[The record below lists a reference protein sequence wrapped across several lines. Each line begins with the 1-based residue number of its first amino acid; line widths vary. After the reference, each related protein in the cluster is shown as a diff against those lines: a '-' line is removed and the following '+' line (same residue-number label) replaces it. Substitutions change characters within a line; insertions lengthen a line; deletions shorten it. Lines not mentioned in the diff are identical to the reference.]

1 MREGTPKKIMRRT
14 SFVAPI
20 LLIAIG
26 GLFLARNIYP
36 EMPLLDWVAKYW
48 PLILIGWGL
57 LRIVEIVSWAASS
70 RPFPRRGISGG
81 EWVLIVF
88 LCMFGASLHAVR
100 GFSNWWPDH
109 MVELN
114 GFGFLGGE
122 RYEYPVSA
130 DKACSRMPHI
140 VLENF
145 RGDAKINGVD
155 ASAGADEVKVIGHK
169 TVRSMDQAQADKTN
183 ESAPLE
189 ISGDASNVVIRIRED
204 QAQRFERVNATLEI
218 SVPKGSSIE
227 VHGRTGD
234 LDINDIGGPVAITSD
249 NAGVRLKNIGGTARV
264 ELSRSDVV
272 HMSGVKGDVE
282 IKGHGADIELDD
294 MAGSVTVDGTYNGTI
309 ELRKLAKPVRL
320 NGPRT
325 NLSIEAVPGE
335 VSMSLGDF
343 NGSKVT
349 GPMHLTTRSSDVEI
363 SDFSGPLD
371 ISIDRGDLNLSPGL
385 PLGSI
390 QAHLRSG
397 DIRLSL
403 PAAAQFSLNA
413 STNNGSI
420 SNPFDGGFKI
430 EANRRSETLRGTV
443 GAGPAIE
450 LDTQHGDITVQK
462 AVNAGTNAPLEKLDQ

>member
-1 MREGTPKKIMRRT
+1 MRRT
-14 SFVAPI
+14 SFVAPL
-20 LLIAIG
+20 LLIGIG

-36 EMPLLDWVAKYW
+36 EMPLLEWVSKYW

-70 RPFPRRGISGG
+70 KPLPRRGISGG

-109 MVELN
+109 MVQWN
-114 GFGFLGGE
+114 GLGFLGGE

-130 DKACSRMPHI
+130 EKACSRTPRI
-140 VLENF
+140 VLEDF
-145 RGDAKINGVD
+145 RGDAKIIGVD
-155 ASAGADEVKVIGHK
+155 AAVAGGGADQVKVIGHK
-169 TVRSMDQAQADKTN
+169 TIRSMDQEQADKTN
-183 ESAPLE
+183 EGAPLE
-189 ISGDASNVVIRIRED
+189 ISGDANNVVIRIRRD
-204 QAQRFERVNATLEI
+204 TAQRFERISATLDI
-218 SVPKGSSIE
+218 SVPKGSSVE
-227 VHGRTGD
+227 FHGRTGD
-234 LDINDIGGPVAITSD
+234 LEVNDIAGSVNVTSD
-249 NAGVRLKNIGGTARV
+249 NAGVRLKNIGGGAR
-264 ELSRSDVV
+264 LDLNRSDVV

-282 IKGHGADIELDD
+282 IKGHGADIELED
-294 MAGSVTVDGTYNGTI
+294 MAGPVHVDGTYNGSI
-309 ELRKLAKPVRL
+309 ELRRLAKPLRF

-325 NLSIEAVPGE
+325 SLSIEGVPGE

-343 NGSKVT
+343 SGSKLT
-349 GPMHLTTRSSDVEI
+349 GPTHFNARSRDVQI
-363 SDFSGPLD
+363 SDFSGALE
-371 ISIDRGDLNLSPGL
+371 INIERGDLNLRPGL

-390 QAHLRSG
+390 QARLRSG

-430 EANRRSETLRGTV
+430 EASGRRGSLRGAV
-443 GAGPAIE
+443 GAGPAIDLE
-450 LDTQHGDITVQK
+450 TQRGDITVQK
-462 AVNAGTNAPLEKLDQ
+462 AVAAGANASLEKLDQ

>member
-1 MREGTPKKIMRRT
+1 MRRT
-14 SFVAPI
+14 SFVAPL

-36 EMPLLDWVAKYW
+36 EMPLLDWVSKYW
-48 PLILIGWGL
+48 PLILIAWGL

-70 RPFPRRGISGG
+70 KPLPRRGISGG

-88 LCMFGASLHAVR
+88 LCLFGASLHAVR

-109 MVELN
+109 IVQLN
-114 GFGFLGGE
+114 GLGFLGGE

-130 DKACSRMPHI
+130 DKACSRTPHI
-140 VLENF
+140 VLEDF

-155 ASAGADEVKVIGHK
+155 AGVAAGGGADQVKVIGHK
-169 TVRSMDQAQADKTN
+169 TVRSLDQAQADRSN
-183 ESAPLE
+183 DAAPLE
-189 ISGDASNVVIRIRED
+189 ISGDPSNVVIRIRQD
-204 QAQRFERVNATLEI
+204 QAQRFERISATLEI

-234 LDINDIGGPVAITSD
+234 LDINDIAGSVAITSD
-249 NAGVRLKNIGGTARV
+249 NAGVRLKNIGGAARV

-282 IKGHGADIELDD
+282 IKGRGSDIELED
-294 MAGSVTVDGTYNGTI
+294 MAGPVNIDGTYNGTI
-309 ELRKLAKPVRL
+309 ELRRLAKPL
-320 NGPRT
+320 HFNGPRT
-325 NLSIEAVPGE
+325 SLSIEGVPGE
-335 VSMSLGDF
+335 ASMSLGDF
-343 NGSKVT
+343 NGSKLT
-349 GPMHLTTRSSDVEI
+349 GPTHFTARSRDVEI
-363 SDFSGPLD
+363 SDFSGPLE
-371 ISIDRGDLNLSPGL
+371 ISIERGDLNLRPGL

-420 SNPFDGGFKI
+420 SNPFDGGFKV
-430 EANRRSETLRGTV
+430 EASGRKGTLRGAV
-443 GAGPAIE
+443 GSGPAIE
-450 LDTQHGDITVQK
+450 LDTQRGDITVQK
-462 AVNAGTNAPLEKLDQ
+462 AVSAGVNAPLEKLDQ